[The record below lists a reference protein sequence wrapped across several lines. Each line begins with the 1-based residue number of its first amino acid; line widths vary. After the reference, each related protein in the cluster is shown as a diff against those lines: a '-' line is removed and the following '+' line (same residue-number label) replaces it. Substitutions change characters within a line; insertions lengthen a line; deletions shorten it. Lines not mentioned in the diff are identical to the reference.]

1 MLDLLNGC
9 QVEQDFLEPVVA
21 QRSATDFC
29 SRPRDL
35 LGAAAL
41 GDHRADFL
49 GDEDELV
56 EGDPSLVTGA
66 AALGAA
72 AATVARHLGGGI
84 VQNGG
89 NVQIGL
95 VDLVERG
102 VERGRLARAGRTR
115 DKDD

>member
-1 MLDLLNGC
+1 MLDLLNGREA
-9 QVEQDFLEPVVA
+9 EQDFLESVVA
-21 QRSATDFC
+21 QRSVADFC
-29 SRPRDL
+29 SCPGYF
-35 LGAAAL
+35 LGAAAI
-41 GDHRADFL
+41 GDHRANFL
-49 GDEDELV
+49 GDDDELV
-56 EGDPSLVTGA
+56 EGDPALVAGA
-66 AALGAA
+66 AAFGAA
-72 AATVARHLGGGI
+72 ATAVERHVRGGI